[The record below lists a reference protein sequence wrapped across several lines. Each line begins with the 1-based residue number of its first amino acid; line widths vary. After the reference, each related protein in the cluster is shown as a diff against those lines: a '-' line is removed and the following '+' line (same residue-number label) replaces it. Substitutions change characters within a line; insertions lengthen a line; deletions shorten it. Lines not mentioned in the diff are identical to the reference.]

1 MVAQQ
6 HFQRLKRMYTSAS
19 SASSEQ
25 GVAISFGRAELDGT
39 IEAATSGAVVNRMPH
54 HRILSD
60 AASLAAGSL
69 EKEHVVTADQFT
81 VDVVDPDY
89 DGPVV
94 ATARVAMAE
103 PPRYV
108 VEAELWTDE
117 GALVAEAM
125 GVFRPSEN
133 DLPSVSG
140 EGDEDAAMPTPPPA
154 SFMPVHTTP
163 YGVLCL
169 N

>member
-6 HFQRLKRMYTSAS
+6 HFQRLQRIYTSAS
-19 SASSEQ
+19 ADSSDD
-25 GVAISFGRAELDGT
+25 GVAISFGRAELEGT
-39 IEAATSGAVVNRMPH
+39 IEAATSDAVLNRMPH
-54 HRILSD
+54 HRLLSD

-69 EKEHVVTADQFT
+69 EKEHVVSAEQFA
-81 VDVVDPDY
+81 VDVTNPEY
-89 DGPVV
+89 EGPVT
-94 ATARVAMAE
+94 ATAEVVMAE

-108 VEAELWTDE
+108 VEAELLSENGD
-117 GALVAEAM
+117 LVADAV

-133 DLPSVSG
+133 ELPAAP
-140 EGDEDAAMPTPPPA
+140 DEESKEAVPTPPPA

>member
-19 SASSEQ
+19 PGSSGED
-25 GVAISFGRAELDGT
+25 VAISFGRAELDGA
-39 IEAATSGAVVNRMPH
+39 IEAAKSEAVLNRMPH
-54 HRILSD
+54 HRLLSD
-60 AASLAAGSL
+60 AASLAAGTL
-69 EKEHVVTADQFT
+69 EKKHVVTAEQFT
-81 VDVVDPDY
+81 VDVTDPDFE
-89 DGPVV
+89 GPVV
-94 ATARVAMAE
+94 ATAEVAMAE

-108 VEAELWTDE
+108 VEGRLWSEE
-117 GALVAEAM
+117 GDLVAEAM

-133 DLPSVSG
+133 DLPTVPDTDQ
-140 EGDEDAAMPTPPPA
+140 GDVVPTPPPA